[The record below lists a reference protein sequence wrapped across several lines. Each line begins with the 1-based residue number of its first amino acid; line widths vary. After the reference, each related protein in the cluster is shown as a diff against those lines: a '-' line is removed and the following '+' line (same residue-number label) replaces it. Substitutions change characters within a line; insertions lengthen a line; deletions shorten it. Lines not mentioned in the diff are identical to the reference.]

1 LQFVV
6 AIILV
11 CGMFV
16 ISKQLSFM
24 KEKDL
29 GFNPEA
35 KIIIPLRTDEARQK
49 YTSLKNEVEQ
59 MSAIHAVSATS
70 YPPGS
75 QVFNDMLFYREGG
88 SMDNGILNRINAVDA
103 GYMELLGI
111 KLIAGRAFTENR
123 QTESQGNLI
132 LNRTSADKFGV
143 QPDSI
148 VGEELSFDWQGRHF
162 DFRVIGVM
170 EDYNQMS
177 LKDPILPIVF
187 EVADSANQYNFMIA
201 SVNPSSF
208 SETVAEL
215 ENIWKAQVSD
225 APFEYSFLDD
235 NLEQQYNEDRR
246 VSKIITSFSVIA
258 MIICSLGLYGLSSFM
273 AERRLKEIGVRKV
286 MGASVSQIMGMM
298 SKEFVKLVL
307 VAFVI
312 AVPLSWYA
320 MQKWL
325 EGFAYKTT
333 LNITPF
339 AFAGLSSLVIALVTI
354 SYESLKAANTDP
366 AKTLRNE

>member
-1 LQFVV
+1 
-6 AIILV
+6 
-11 CGMFV
+11 
-16 ISKQLSFM
+16 
-24 KEKDL
+24 
-29 GFNPEA
+29 
-35 KIIIPLRTDEARQK
+35 
-49 YTSLKNEVEQ
+49 
-59 MSAIHAVSATS
+59 
-70 YPPGS
+70 
-75 QVFNDMLFYREGG
+75 
-88 SMDNGILNRINAVDA
+88 
-103 GYMELLGI
+103 
-111 KLIAGRAFTENR
+111 
-123 QTESQGNLI
+123 
-132 LNRTSADKFGV
+132 
-143 QPDSI
+143 
-148 VGEELSFDWQGRHF
+148 
-162 DFRVIGVM
+162 
-170 EDYNQMS
+170 MS

-187 EVADSANQYNFMIA
+187 QVADSANQYNFMIA

-215 ENIWKAQVSD
+215 ENIWKRQVSD

-333 LNITPF
+333 LNIMPF
-339 AFAGLSSLVIALVTI
+339 AFAGLSALVIALVTI